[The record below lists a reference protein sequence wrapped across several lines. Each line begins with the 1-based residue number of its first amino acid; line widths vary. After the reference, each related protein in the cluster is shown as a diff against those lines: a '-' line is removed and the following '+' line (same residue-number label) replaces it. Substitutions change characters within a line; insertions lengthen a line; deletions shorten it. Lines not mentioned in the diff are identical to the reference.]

1 MGVAQSQIANLKLPS
16 PQPST
21 LNSQSFSVLRT
32 QLLALSW
39 LALALAGWP
48 AGVAAPGDEV
58 VVVYNR
64 RVAPDSR
71 LVAEHY
77 AQRRGVPAGQVI
89 GLSLPDSE
97 NMTRAQYREQLERP
111 LLQELEAR
119 HLVAFQHEII
129 PATTERPG
137 DISSRPAESKIRYLA
152 LCYGVPLRV
161 VHDPTLN
168 EPEADKLPEPLRR
181 NEAAVDSELALL
193 PRSQFKRLAAKGPE
207 GQKGASAAPRVER
220 FMITGAFRNPFYG
233 ITDAALLNPT
243 NGIFLVAR
251 LDGPSGTIAR
261 ELVDKAMEAETNG
274 LWGRAFFD
282 ARGITNGPYKV
293 GDDWIRNASQIV
305 RRQGYETCLDDKP
318 ATLPASFPLA
328 QAAIYAG
335 WYDANVSGP
344 FKRPSVEFMPGAIA
358 YHLHSFS
365 ASTLRSD
372 SQAWVGPL
380 LAKGATATMG
390 CVAEPY
396 LDLTPDLGV
405 FFSRLLGLRFTFGE
419 AAYASQ
425 IALSWQTTVVGDP
438 LYRPAAKQPREL
450 HEELERR
457 HSPLLEWSHLRVVDL
472 NLATGLPA
480 GDLIVYLQEIP
491 LTRQSAVLEQK
502 LGDLYL
508 DLGKVGDGAAEYQ
521 KALKLK
527 PSPHQ
532 KIHLQLTLAQC
543 LVLLEREAEAL
554 EVYQQFIK
562 ENEDFPDLLVI
573 YGKALPL
580 AKKLNRDSLA
590 EKWQREIDRLKPP
603 PATNAP
609 PAQPPR

>member
-1 MGVAQSQIANLKLPS
+1 LKLPNPQPLTLI
-16 PQPST
+16 PQPSC
-21 LNSQSFSVLRT
+21 LLGP

-39 LALALAGWP
+39 LALALAGGP
-48 AGVAAPGDEV
+48 AGLAAPGEEV
-58 VVVYNR
+58 VVIYNR
-64 RVAPDSR
+64 RLAPDSR

-89 GLSLPDSE
+89 GLSLPETE

-111 LLQELEAR
+111 LLQELESR
-119 HLVAFQHEII
+119 HLVVFQHEII

-137 DISSRPAESKIRYLA
+137 DISSRPAQSKIRYVA

-161 VHDPTLN
+161 VHDPALN
-168 EPEADKLPEPLRR
+168 EPGADKLPEPLRR
-181 NEAAVDSELALL
+181 DEAAVDSELALL
-193 PRSQFKRLAAKGPE
+193 PRSQFKRLAAKGAE
-207 GQKGASAAPRVER
+207 GKDGASAAPRVES
-220 FMITGAFRNPFYG
+220 FMVTGPFRNPFYG
-233 ITDAALLNPT
+233 ITNAALLNPT
-243 NGIFLVAR
+243 NGILLVSR
-251 LDGPSGTIAR
+251 LDGPSATIAR
-261 ELVDKAMEAETNG
+261 ELVDKAMQAETNG
-274 LWGRAFFD
+274 LWGRAYFD
-282 ARGITNGPYKV
+282 ARGITNGSYKV

-305 RRQGYETCLDDKP
+305 RRQGFETYLDDKL

-328 QAAIYAG
+328 QVAIYAG
-335 WYDANVSGP
+335 WYDGNVSGP
-344 FKRPSVEFMPGAIA
+344 FKRASVEFMPGALA

-396 LDLTPDLGV
+396 LDLTPDLAV
-405 FFSRLLGLRFTFGE
+405 FFSRLLGLGFTFGE

-438 LYRPAAKQPREL
+438 LYRPAAKRPKEL

-472 NLATGLPA
+472 NLVTDLPP
-480 GDLIVYLQEIP
+480 GQLVTYLQEVP

-508 DLGKVGDGAAEYQ
+508 ALGKVADGAAEYQ
-521 KALKLK
+521 KALQLK
-527 PSPHQ
+527 PSPQQ
-532 KIHLQLTLAQC
+532 KIHLQLTLAPL

-554 EVYQQFIK
+554 ELYQQFIK
-562 ENEDFPDLLVI
+562 ENDDYPDLLAI
-573 YGKALPL
+573 YEKALPL

-590 EKWQREIDRLKPP
+590 AKWQREIDRLKPP
-603 PATNAP
+603 PAPATNAP
-609 PAQPPR
+609 PVQPPR